1 MRYAIESLLAAV
13 RRHPRLALATMALI
27 AAIAA
32 IAAASVARYASVTSR
47 APAAEEQGTRNP
59 AGDGEED
66 GGDGDGSAVGPT
78 EAQAA
83 AEKAYGDDERALL
96 DLLASRTWTSGAGAR
111 AEFTAAGTVS
121 VDGGKASAIA
131 LADVARTT
139 VAEDEPS
146 WAAAVLLRDGG
157 VSVLSVQTTADQQ
170 GRQTALL
177 TAPALL
183 GDATFEGREH
193 ASKLSVEIEDE
204 GSLEGLGVDVSA
216 LKKAVAEWARKK
228 APTATTAVAQRSV
241 DVDYEHR
248 EADVRFT
255 LDDAGATRAV
265 AAVSLGDGK
274 VEVEEDTSWSL
285 K

>member
-13 RRHPRLALATMALI
+13 RRHPRLALATMAL
-27 AAIAA
+27 IAA

-66 GGDGDGSAVGPT
+66 GGGGDGSAVGPT

-96 DLLASRTWTSGAGAR
+96 DLLASRTWTSGTGAR

>member
-13 RRHPRLALATMALI
+13 RRHPRLALATMAL
-27 AAIAA
+27 IAA

-66 GGDGDGSAVGPT
+66 GGGGDGSAVGPT

-204 GSLEGLGVDVSA
+204 GSL
-216 LKKAVAEWARKK
+216 
-228 APTATTAVAQRSV
+228 
-241 DVDYEHR
+241 
-248 EADVRFT
+248 
-255 LDDAGATRAV
+255 
-265 AAVSLGDGK
+265 GDGK